1 MVLYSSVCSLQIK
14 RAIYSKLNLMLL
26 LEILKGVQGFDINL
40 LFAGCN
46 TFCGGDEG

>member
-1 MVLYSSVCSLQIK
+1 MVLYSSVCSPQIK

-26 LEILKGVQGFDINL
+26 LEILKAVQGFDISL

-46 TFCGGDEG
+46 TLCGGDEG